1 MNKKNFI
8 ANLKFYKWSYLS
20 GHITKNELSFH
31 ITKIV
36 LQYKFFLKIN

>member
-8 ANLKFYKWSYLS
+8 ANLKFYQWSYSL
-20 GHITKNELSFH
+20 GHITKNELRFH

-36 LQYKFFLKIN
+36 LQYKFFLKT